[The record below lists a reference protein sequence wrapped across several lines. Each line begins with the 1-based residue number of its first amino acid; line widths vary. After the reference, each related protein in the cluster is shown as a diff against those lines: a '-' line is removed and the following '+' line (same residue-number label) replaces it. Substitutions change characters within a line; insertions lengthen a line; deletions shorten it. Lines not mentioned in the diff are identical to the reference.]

1 MTAPIPR
8 ARLESFARK
17 LAEYKRREARKRYEG
32 SLIEFFEAAWPHFDP
47 APFTPGWHLEA
58 IAEHLEAVA
67 RGEIRRLLV
76 NVPPRHSKT
85 LLCSVA
91 YPAWIWAQTPDKE
104 FPLMGPHVKFMC
116 LSYGDSLAM
125 DSSTL
130 AKRLVNS
137 DWYQGYWGNRVKITK
152 DQDNKEKFDTT
163 AGGTRISS
171 SFGSGILGRGADIK
185 IIDDPHKVD
194 EVESELTRQRV
205 IRTYDGTLKSRIT
218 DPKLSAEITIMQRLH
233 EADLAGHILEDE
245 DVVHLCL
252 PAEYEEGRH
261 CVTAL
266 SWEDPRQ
273 KEGELLWPERF
284 GPPEL
289 APYKRIPYEWAGQWQ
304 QRPEPR
310 GGGIIKRDW
319 WQLWEKDEFPEFEY
333 IVASADTAFTEK
345 EENDPT
351 GCTVWGV
358 FREGTYNY
366 PKVMLIW
373 AWRKHL
379 ELHGRLVEKLPGESD
394 KAYRTRAQPSW
405 GLVEWLRH
413 TCSRCK
419 VDMLLI
425 ENRASGKDA
434 GSALSRMFGP
444 SSYGIKL
451 VEPRGD
457 KVARMHAVVPT
468 FSQSLVYAPER
479 EWATLAIDEICTFP
493 KHRFKDLSDSA
504 SQALKYLR
512 DTGLIQHSHEVEA
525 ADYESRVHRGQTK
538 ALYDA

>member
-1 MTAPIPR
+1 MTIPIPR
-8 ARLESFARK
+8 DRLEQFARK
-17 LAEYKRREARKRYEG
+17 LAEYKRRETRKRLEG
-32 SLIEFFEAAWPHFDP
+32 SLIDFFEAAWPHFDP

-67 RGEIRRLLV
+67 RGEIRRIV
-76 NVPPRHSKT
+76 INVPPRHSKT
-85 LLCSVA
+85 LLVSVA
-91 YPAWIWAQTPDKE
+91 FPAWCWAQPPDPE
-104 FPLMGPHVKFMC
+104 TPLMGPQVKFMC

-137 DWYQGYWGNRVKITK
+137 EWYQSYWGNRVKITK

-171 SFGSGILGRGADIK
+171 SFGAGILGRGADIK

-194 EVESELTRQRV
+194 EVESELTRERV

-233 EADLAGHILEDE
+233 EVDLAGHILQDK

-252 PAEYEEGRH
+252 PAEYEKDRH
-261 CVTAL
+261 CSTSL
-266 SWEDPRQ
+266 GWEDPRTI
-273 KEGELLWPERF
+273 EGELLWKQRF
-284 GPPEL
+284 GETEL
-289 APYKRIPYEWAGQWQ
+289 APFKINPYEWAGQWQ

-351 GCTVWGV
+351 GCTVWGL
-358 FREGTYNY
+358 FREGVHSY
-366 PKVMLIW
+366 PKLMLIW

-379 ELHGRLVEKLPGESD
+379 ELHGKLVEKLPNESEL
-394 KAYRTRAQPSW
+394 AYQRRSQPSW

-413 TCSRCK
+413 TCKRFK

-444 SSYGIKL
+444 STFGISL
-451 VEPRGD
+451 REPKGD
-457 KVARMHAVVPT
+457 KVSRMHAVVPT
-468 FSQSLVYAPER
+468 FSQNLVYAPAR
-479 EWATLAIDEICTFP
+479 EWADLVIDEVSSFP
-493 KHRFKDLSDSA
+493 KGRYKDLSDST

-512 DTGLIQHSHEVEA
+512 DMGLIEHAHEVEA
-525 ADYESRVHRGQTK
+525 ADYESRLHRGQQK